1 MKKCADMNMRILATL
16 LCSIAFFG
24 SEKSF
29 SEVSSAEMSC
39 KVLDHIVIGV
49 DQGKSKRYSGYTGS
63 YRAGDSLTLELRLSS
78 FFDQVELDLTLD
90 FNGDPVTFPQI
101 CTTSKKSLEKDAGI
115 SFEPSGSGTVSCYL
129 SQDRIRVDGLFGNF
143 VFNRYYK
150 TDWHGIFATE
160 DLTEDSSESRSLTT
174 LDCRKRLGSMD
185 TFYEELF
192 QLVNG

>member
-1 MKKCADMNMRILATL
+1 MKMCADMNVRILATL
-16 LCSIAFFG
+16 LCSIAFFS

-39 KVLDHIVIGV
+39 KVLDHIVISV
-49 DQGKSKRYSGYTGS
+49 DQGKSKRYLGYTGS

-78 FFDQVELDLTLD
+78 FFDQVQLDLMLD
-90 FNGDPVTFPQI
+90 FNGDPAIFPQI

-115 SFEPSGSGTVSCYL
+115 SLEPSGSGEVSCYF
-129 SQDRIRVDGLFGNF
+129 SKDRIRVDGLFGDF

-160 DLTEDSSESRSLTT
+160 DLSEGSSESRSLTT

-185 TFYEELF
+185 TLYEELF